1 MYLGEIVEHATTEAL
16 FEAPMHPNTQGLI
29 RSVPEIKESDE
40 PLENIPGMVP
50 DLKHVPTGCRFCER
64 CRYATERCRREKPE
78 LTEVAPGHQVR
89 CFRCEAAKKEA

>member
-1 MYLGEIVEHATTEAL
+1 
-16 FEAPMHPNTQGLI
+16 MHPYTQGLI

-50 DLKHVPTGCRFCER
+50 DLKHVPAGCRFCER